1 MLLLISIRE
10 DECPPVWKRA
20 VNSLCVSFVNVYL
33 CVCAS
38 FPFNF
43 EGGLWDLIV
52 LVPDHCL
59 SFYFSTV

>member
-1 MLLLISIRE
+1 MLCSIWV
-10 DECPPVWKRA
+10 DECQPVWKRA
-20 VNSLCVSFVNVYL
+20 VNSLCVSFVSVYL

-38 FPFNF
+38 FSFDF

-59 SFYFSTV
+59 SFFYFPTV